1 MERSPLYGKGAVLPS
16 WDEDPRLVVLKI
28 RWPFLVARINKQ
40 KQEFRQRR
48 VQLSPQE
55 RLLFPE
61 AQLMTVSSR
70 MSFLLLTAE
79 ILELK
84 TLERETAEES

>member
-40 KQEFRQRR
+40 KREFQQLR

-55 RLLFPE
+55 RLIFPE
-61 AQLMTVSSR
+61 ALTVGPR
-70 MSFLLLTAE
+70 MSFLLLTVE
-79 ILELK
+79 MPELRS
-84 TLERETAEES
+84 LGGETVEES